1 MERADTHS
9 YSDIS
14 KHSVVR
20 VIVFISMCPH
30 RNESHSGNLVWI
42 KINIMSAEVGDG
54 LKRAFGLHSYL
65 RTECLGTKSKAVS
78 LTHTYS
84 FSDISV
90 NDGDDHCFTVLSLVQ
105 KQR

>member
-78 LTHTYS
+78 LSHTHT
-84 FSDISV
+84 
-90 NDGDDHCFTVLSLVQ
+90 LSLTYL
-105 KQR
+105 